1 MRFTSLFSIWFLLC
15 ACLHVLGVSKW
26 KHLLSAIS
34 EWEALEF
41 AARKS
46 CLEKVCIMVP
56 PERIKC
62 IIIVQHLT
70 RRPSVIRMT
79 NRRRR
84 LCSFTYAVE
93 LVHTHSPTSLMAISR
108 WTWVGQFPVLHL
120 FWKRT
125 SGIGGTQLLQAGCRF
140 CHLAASVKALNWTH
154 STNCNSGL
162 IIKCMYLY
170 FIPVITIRC
179 LQCID
184 AVGWA
189 AGRASGL

>member
-1 MRFTSLFSIWFLLC
+1 MTSAYCDRSMRFTSLFSIWFLLC

-56 PERIKC
+56 PERIKY

-79 NRRRR
+79 NRRSESKIR
-84 LCSFTYAVE
+84 LGPRDRMCKNNWNRF
-93 LVHTHSPTSLMAISR
+93 
-108 WTWVGQFPVLHL
+108 
-120 FWKRT
+120 
-125 SGIGGTQLLQAGCRF
+125 LQAGPAVTSPSGRKQTSF
-140 CHLAASVKALNWTH
+140 RLFSRLSVKITSSFL
-154 STNCNSGL
+154 CL
-162 IIKCMYLY
+162 I
-170 FIPVITIRC
+170 
-179 LQCID
+179 
-184 AVGWA
+184 
-189 AGRASGL
+189 